1 MIRIFCRIIL
11 TILLIL
17 MALTVES
24 MRNDNYIV
32 MFVGIKLN
40 ADNIESL
47 ALCVFAGQIT

>member
-1 MIRIFCRIIL
+1 MIRIFYRIIL

-17 MALTVES
+17 MALTVGS

-32 MFVGIKLN
+32 MFVCFKPN
-40 ADNIESL
+40 ADNIEPL